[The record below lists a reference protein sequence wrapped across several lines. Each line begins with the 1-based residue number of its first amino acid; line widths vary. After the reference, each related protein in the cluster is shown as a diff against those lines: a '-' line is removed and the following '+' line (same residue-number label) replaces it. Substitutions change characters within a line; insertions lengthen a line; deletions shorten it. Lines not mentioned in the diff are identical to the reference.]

1 MVYNKKGDLKVECI
15 VSQED
20 FAFLGATLDDVLDR
34 TETGVHFLKR
44 LKELCAMTQKVT
56 WTNIAYTLNITM
68 LAEGSVSFEFSECIA
83 DYVKSLKNTLV
94 MADKETRPSL
104 EEFIT
109 TLEHL
114 DEESGRRLVAHFEQS
129 IKSVANV
136 ESKSSPS

>member
-34 TETGVHFLKR
+34 TETGVHFLKK

-56 WTNIAYTLNITM
+56 WTNVAYTLNITM
-68 LAEGSVSFEFSECIA
+68 LAEGKVSFEFSECIA

-94 MADKETRPSL
+94 MADAETRQPL
-104 EEFIT
+104 EEFIA
-109 TLEHL
+109 TLERS
-114 DEESGRRLVAHFEQS
+114 DEESGRRLVSHFEQS
-129 IKSVANV
+129 IKSVASV
-136 ESKSSPS
+136 SKEN